1 MNTQQK
7 TVVISGASSG
17 IGFSLAQAYLQE
29 GFNVVANSRS
39 RERLEAARRALGGP
53 DNLLLIEGDIGL
65 PETAKR
71 LFTAAIERFAAV
83 DVLVNNAG
91 IFLAKSFI
99 DYSPEDVAAL
109 VSTNLNGFVFPTQEA
124 VKYMRSRRSGHI
136 INITASIALQP
147 LGNVPAALPILIKAG
162 LNQVT
167 KALALEL
174 APYDIKVSAVAPG
187 IIDTPLYPPDM
198 HAFLHTLQPLG
209 HMGAARDIVDAVLYL
224 TRAEF
229 TTGVVLP
236 VDGGMSA
243 GRF

>member
-1 MNTQQK
+1 MISQRK

-17 IGFSLAQAYLQE
+17 IGFSLAQAYLRE

-39 RERLEAARRALGGP
+39 RERLEAAARELGGP
-53 DNLLLIEGDIGL
+53 DNLMLVEGDVGR

-71 LFTAAIERFAAV
+71 LFAAAIERFARV

-91 IFLAKSFI
+91 IFQAKSFV
-99 DYSPEDVAAL
+99 DYTPEDVAAL
-109 VSTNLNGFVFPTQEA
+109 VSTNLNGFVFPSQEA
-124 VKYMRSRRSGHI
+124 AKHMQSRRSGHI
-136 INITASIALQP
+136 LNITASIALQP

-174 APYDIKVSAVAPG
+174 APYNIKVSAVAPG
-187 IIDTPLYPPDM
+187 IIDTPLYAPEM

-209 HMGAARDIVDAVLYL
+209 HMGATQDIVDAVLYL

-236 VDGGMSA
+236 VDGGMSS